1 MNIFEKHVSILDWFA
16 QHPGLPMFKIKAK
29 LRDSLLQLNNNE
41 NTDDP
46 DYELITNLLQE
57 PKEVIMAT
65 VYQNT
70 ANSDE
75 GENAITLPGTN
86 KEIATQRVNIP
97 APKADIAVPGNR
109 KAAAIW
115 DQLMGEMN
123 LTPEE
128 QLNQMADYLEMAV
141 NPHNKFHLFMFLG
154 APGLGKT
161 YRVKQA
167 LKSHGLNE
175 GVEYEFLNGNA
186 SESILYNKMFHCRK
200 PGQLLIL
207 DDADTLLKDKTIL
220 TYIKNATDTSL
231 RRVSRA
237 KGASKNMVLEPEI
250 AEEYNETEP
259 LAQTRDGEA
268 KYVTMGKD
276 SFYTV
281 PLKFDFNGVII
292 ILSNSNVDS
301 FEPAIINRANLLDFR
316 FSGAQKMELVEKV
329 SAHFKAKDYSCSD
342 SELAD
347 AISTSLQVL
356 KKVTKA
362 FDGDLPGDGVSLRN
376 LVQMINIYLSCTNVS
391 KTKEMMLTYLKNQ
404 LAPLQK
410 QK

>member
-1 MNIFEKHVSILDWFA
+1 MDIFEKHLRILDWFA
-16 QHPGLPMFKIKAK
+16 EHPGLPLHQVKTK
-29 LRDSLLQLNNNE
+29 LRHALFTLNKNE
-41 NTDDP
+41 NTSDP
-46 DYELITNLLQE
+46 DYDLITNLLEE
-57 PKEVIMAT
+57 PKDVIMAT
-65 VYQNT
+65 VYK
-70 ANSDE
+70 
-75 GENAITLPGTN
+75 NAGNGDNDGNAPTLPGTN
-86 KEIATQRVNIP
+86 REIVTQRVNIP
-97 APKADIAVPGNR
+97 APKADIAIPGNR
-109 KAAAIW
+109 NAAAIW

-161 YRVKQA
+161 FRVKQA
-167 LKSHGLNE
+167 LKSHGMNE
-175 GVEYEFLNGNA
+175 GVDYEFLNGNA

-237 KGASKNMVLEPEI
+237 KGASKNMILEPEE
-250 AEEYNETEP
+250 AEEYNATDP

-292 ILSNSNVDS
+292 ILSNSNVDN

-329 SAHFKAKDYSCSD
+329 SAHFKAKDYSCTD

-347 AISTSLQVL
+347 AIDTSISVL

-362 FDGDLPGDGVSLRN
+362 FNGDLPGDGVSLRN
-376 LVQMINIYLSCTNVS
+376 LVQMINIYLSCTKLS
-391 KTKEMMLTYLKNQ
+391 KAKELMLSYLKNQ

>member
-1 MNIFEKHVSILDWFA
+1 MNIFEAHVSILDWFA

-29 LRDSLLQLNNNE
+29 LRDALMQLQKNE
-41 NTDDP
+41 NTSDP
-46 DYELITNLLQE
+46 DYDLITNLLQE
-57 PKEVIMAT
+57 PNEVIMAT
-65 VYQNT
+65 VYQN
-70 ANSDE
+70 AAVEDGDSL
-75 GENAITLPGTN
+75 TLPGTN
-86 KEIATQRVNIP
+86 KSIATQRVNIP
-97 APKADIAVPGNR
+97 APKADIVIPGNR
-109 KAAAIW
+109 KATAVW

-186 SESILYNKMFHCRK
+186 SESMLYNKMFHCHK

-207 DDADTLLKDKTIL
+207 DDADQLMKDKTIL

-237 KGASKNMVLEPEI
+237 KGASKNMILEPEL
-250 AEEYNETEP
+250 AEEYNANEP
-259 LAQTRDGEA
+259 LAQTRGGECPWV
-268 KYVTMGKD
+268 KMGKEE
-276 SFYTV
+276 FYTV

-292 ILSNSNVDS
+292 ILSNSNVDN

-329 SAHFKAKDYSCSD
+329 SAHFNAKAYSCTD
-342 SELAD
+342 SELQD
-347 AISTSLQVL
+347 AIQTSLSVL
-356 KKVTKA
+356 RTVMKA
-362 FDGDLPGDGVSLRN
+362 FNGDLPGDGISLRN
-376 LVQMINIYLSCTNVS
+376 LVQMINIYLSCVNPS
-391 KTKEMMLTYLKNQ
+391 SIKKTMMLYLKNQ